1 MTCQKRAALT
11 LDMKKQR
18 IRIHKQTL
26 HILGNPE
33 YVQLLVNP
41 YQKSIVLLVC
51 PKEAFQAHKVTPK
64 KDTDCELYSKEL
76 LRQLQLID
84 RHLEQDTSYLIYGQI
99 HLQLGL
105 VQFRLADILP
115 IKSNQPSEI
124 KEKGVAI

>member
-76 LRQLQLID
+76 LRQLQIID

-105 VQFRLADILP
+105 AQFRLADILP

>member
-1 MTCQKRAALT
+1 
-11 LDMKKQR
+11 MKKQR

-76 LRQLQLID
+76 LRQLQIID

-105 VQFRLADILP
+105 AQFRLADILP

>member
-1 MTCQKRAALT
+1 MTCQKKAALT

-26 HILGNPE
+26 HMLGNPE

-41 YQKSIVLLVC
+41 HQKSIVLLVC
-51 PKEAFQAHKVTPK
+51 PKEAFQAHKVAHK

-84 RHLEQDTSYLIYGQI
+84 RHLEQDTCYLIYGQI

-115 IKSNQPSEI
+115 IKTNQPSKI